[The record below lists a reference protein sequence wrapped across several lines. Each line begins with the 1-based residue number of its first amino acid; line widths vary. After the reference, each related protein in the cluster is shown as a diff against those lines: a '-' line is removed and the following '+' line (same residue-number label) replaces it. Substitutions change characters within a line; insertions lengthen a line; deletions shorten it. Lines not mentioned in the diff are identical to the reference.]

1 MKKGVSKMKYLVI
14 VILLIGLICPMY
26 AKAPYTEFKVG
37 YIDPNAAKAGY
48 IFGVNLGRMID
59 ESLSWSFEFNYYQK
73 VYKKVTTDYE
83 IQLPSGIEPT
93 GMSVE
98 TEYKT
103 YIIPLFLKLN
113 LENQLGNRGP
123 IFLRGSA
130 GLGWE
135 MVWNKEYNYISKT
148 QDTRFYHGFGWQAT
162 AGMGLQISSSANLF
176 VDGMYNGSKVK
187 RNEKTNEDGLPSWEE
202 LDISGFGIRVGVSIV
217 GFGW

>member
-1 MKKGVSKMKYLVI
+1 MKYLVI
-14 VILLIGLICPMY
+14 IILLIAFSFPMY
-26 AKAPYTEFKVG
+26 AKAPYTEFKFG
-37 YIDPNAAKAGY
+37 YIDPKAAKAGY
-48 IFGVNLGRMID
+48 LFGVNLGRMID

-93 GMSVE
+93 GKEVE
-98 TEYKT
+98 FEYKT

-113 LENQLGNRGP
+113 LENQLGGNGP
-123 IFLRGSA
+123 FFIRGSA

-135 MVWNKEYNYISKT
+135 MVWNKENNYLTDS
-148 QDTRFYHGFGWQAT
+148 QSTRFYHGFGWQAT
-162 AGMGLQISSSANLF
+162 AGLGLRISSSANIF

-202 LDISGFGIRVGVSIV
+202 LDISGFGIRAGVSIV